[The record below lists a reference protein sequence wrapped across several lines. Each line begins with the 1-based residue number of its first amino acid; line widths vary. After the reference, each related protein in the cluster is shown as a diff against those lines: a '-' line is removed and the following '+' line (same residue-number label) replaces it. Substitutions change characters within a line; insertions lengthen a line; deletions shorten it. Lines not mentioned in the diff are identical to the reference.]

1 MNTILLS
8 ALSFSWLVFL
18 FEGYLD
24 LRQRKTFKKS
34 DFPKELEGVV
44 TIESVV
50 KSRAYGLDKNTFG
63 FITGTFGQVENTF
76 ILLLGGMPFLWYT
89 SVDIVSRFGYSE
101 ANEIMVT
108 CTFALLAMI
117 YEMVVHLGFE
127 LYSTF
132 VIEQRHGFNKQTLA
146 LFAADKLKAIGLS
159 IVIGGPLLA
168 VLITL
173 IQWGGPHFYIYVWL
187 FLVAFQLVMLLVYPT
202 LIAPLFNKFEPLPD
216 GELRSA
222 IEALAKS
229 IGFPLTKLFVVDGS
243 RRSGHSNAYFFGLWK
258 WKRIVLYDTLIGQAS
273 VSEVVAVLA
282 HELGHWKMNH
292 TVKHLL
298 IGQLHSF
305 VSFYLFGLF
314 ISWTAL
320 YTAFGFS
327 SQPTII
333 GLILFFTIVMGP
345 GRLLG
350 HTRNKSNQTGSSNA
364 PRASVA

>member
-229 IGFPLTKLFVVDGS
+229 YAPAAYALAAAASPLSMVSGRQ
-243 RRSGHSNAYFFGLWK
+243 RRSPALVTGTRLRPDQDEEEEFP
-258 WKRIVLYDTLIGQAS
+258 VLAWLMWVMCADTHGRTGAHCAHKDHALCS
-273 VSEVVAVLA
+273 VRAVVACV
-282 HELGHWKMNH
+282 
-292 TVKHLL
+292 
-298 IGQLHSF
+298 
-305 VSFYLFGLF
+305 
-314 ISWTAL
+314 
-320 YTAFGFS
+320 
-327 SQPTII
+327 
-333 GLILFFTIVMGP
+333 
-345 GRLLG
+345 
-350 HTRNKSNQTGSSNA
+350 GSA
-364 PRASVA
+364 ACRWYCCC